1 MGIVAGVFIIIIS
14 IAHNIYGEKK
24 QVPELKKLSND
35 SIMIGS
41 LRIMIFQ
48 GGILLFAVG
57 IIQVLVSAN
66 IIQLPGISAYF
77 PVGIILINFITSL
90 IIADSDADM
99 YQSCGAVKGFPSIVE
114 TIESLS
120 SFSGPE
126 TYSCLLVQVKA
137 RTKAIRNDAK
147 DYFIIAHF

>member
-1 MGIVAGVFIIIIS
+1 MGIAAGIMIILIS

-24 QVPELKKLSND
+24 QIPELKKVNND
-35 SIMIGS
+35 SIKIGS

-77 PVGIILINFITSL
+77 PVGIVFINFITSL
-90 IIADSDADM
+90 IIA
-99 YQSCGAVKGFPSIVE
+99 GVIHREVFKV
-114 TIESLS
+114 TIPQ
-120 SFSGPE
+120 F
-126 TYSCLLVQVKA
+126 VVF
-137 RTKAIRNDAK
+137 
-147 DYFIIAHF
+147 FIIIVLQFLSFE

>member
-1 MGIVAGVFIIIIS
+1 MGIAAGIMIILIS

-24 QVPELKKLSND
+24 QLPKLKKVSND

-48 GGILLFAVG
+48 GGILLFVVG

-77 PVGIILINFITSL
+77 PVGIVFINFITSL
-90 IIADSDADM
+90 LIAAFLHREVFKVTIPQFIVFSII
-99 YQSCGAVKGFPSIVE
+99 IVLQFL
-114 TIESLS
+114 SL
-120 SFSGPE
+120 
-126 TYSCLLVQVKA
+126 Q
-137 RTKAIRNDAK
+137 
-147 DYFIIAHF
+147 